1 VVVRRIPELN
11 PFDGDG
17 QPTLFDIHL
26 FHAFFTTSELG
37 TVTADKTHRG
47 HAIIEQVN
55 ADLKDSAL
63 AHLPSGN
70 FTANAAWLV
79 LATIAF
85 NLSRATGTLTGTE
98 LGKAR
103 SGTIRRKLD
112 SIPAHLSTSARK
124 IVLHLPS
131 NWPWETGWNV
141 LFAAACG
148 PPRTAT
154 I

>member
-1 VVVRRIPELN
+1 MSPNRAADPN
-11 PFDGDG
+11 FFDGDG
-17 QPTLFDIHL
+17 QPTLFDTHR
-26 FHAFFTTSELG
+26 FHAFFTTSDMD

-63 AHLPSGN
+63 
-70 FTANAAWLV
+70 T
-79 LATIAF
+79 
-85 NLSRATGTLTGTE
+85 
-98 LGKAR
+98 
-103 SGTIRRKLD
+103 
-112 SIPAHLSTSARK
+112 
-124 IVLHLPS
+124 HLPS

-141 LFAAACG
+141 LFAAACS